1 MEKLPHQRRCRGWA
15 LAHWTWLSR
24 NCKLQPFFAQI
35 EAVQGHQLFAWPDS
49 QAPMMLPVLDGS
61 VFGCQ
66 VPLGP
71 LGARRKCSRRCVRH
85 LEPSCLCYGLFPQKP
100 PICIRTFFSEDQ
112 GLPYLLCRRRNDC
125 SHMSLTSLPPTQRFA
140 NSWRRL
146 VRK

>member
-15 LAHWTWLSR
+15 LAHWIWLSR

-35 EAVQGHQLFAWPDS
+35 EAVQGHQLFIWPDS
-49 QAPMMLPVLDGS
+49 QVPMMLPVLDGS

-85 LEPSCLCYGLFPQKP
+85 LESLVVFVTVFFRKSRLSAFGLFSQK
-100 PICIRTFFSEDQ
+100 IRA
-112 GLPYLLCRRRNDC
+112 Y
-125 SHMSLTSLPPTQRFA
+125 PTCYA
-140 NSWRRL
+140 DEEMTA
-146 VRK
+146 VI